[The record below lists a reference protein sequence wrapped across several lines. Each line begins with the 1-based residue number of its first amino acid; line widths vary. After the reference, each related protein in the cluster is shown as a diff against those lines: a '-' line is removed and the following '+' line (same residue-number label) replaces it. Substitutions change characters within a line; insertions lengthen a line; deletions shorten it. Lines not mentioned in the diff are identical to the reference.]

1 MEPATPENALSE
13 FLRQYRHENR
23 LTVQELAMRCGI
35 PMATVIGLEYGDRP
49 QEEDLEAIA
58 RGLEMPL
65 STIRRA
71 SLGEP
76 IPMKGPAADHDG
88 EHAGELPGTLSG
100 DRPSTLLDA
109 IQGLTPTQ
117 IDKTKDY
124 IRFLRWSEQQDA
136 RE

>member
-1 MEPATPENALSE
+1 MEPAPPQNALSE
-13 FLRQYRHENR
+13 FLRRYRQENY

-71 SLGEP
+71 SLGEA
-76 IPMKGPAADHDG
+76 IPMKESVADHDG
-88 EHAGELPGTLSG
+88 DREVDLPGALMSG
-100 DRPSTLLDA
+100 RPSTLSEA
-109 IQGLTPTQ
+109 IQGLTPSQ
-117 IDKTKDY
+117 IEKTKDY
-124 IRFLRWSEQQDA
+124 IRFLRWSEQPDA
-136 RE
+136 RD

>member
-1 MEPATPENALSE
+1 MEPATPQNALSE
-13 FLRQYRHENR
+13 FLRQYRHENG

-76 IPMKGPAADHDG
+76 VPMRGPAPDPG
-88 EHAGELPGTLSG
+88 EALTPV
-100 DRPSTLLDA
+100 RPSTLLEA

-117 IDKTKDY
+117 IEKTKDY

-136 RE
+136 NS

>member
-71 SLGEP
+71 SLGEAV
-76 IPMKGPAADHDG
+76 PMKETAAGHDG
-88 EHAGELPGTLSG
+88 DLTTDLPVVLPG

-117 IDKTKDY
+117 IEKTKEY
-124 IRFLRWSEQQDA
+124 IRFLRWAEQQDA